1 MIFSLNMGC
10 DINPPTHAFN
20 RITGFP
26 IQCVQLSL
34 CHIAT
39 FSFHSSLFLIM
50 SSIHSSMVLHYP
62 LIPYPVSR
70 SYLISC
76 SFRLYPLVAVFW
88 VLLSLLFFFPAHF
101 SGPCLIS
108 LSPPK
113 WPISGSEVPP
123 PNMLLE
129 TDLSPYWSTE
139 KQWVLKKS
147 NWGLTS
153 EKLFLSE
160 AEAVGTEE
168 MSLSSLRWPDIQKF
182 NTGTKFSLVS
192 SHNTTRTDCQL
203 KQFWWVWLFGLYSQA
218 QSTVTIFT
226 LSPTPLPYKNIIFH
240 VFNRVA

>member
-1 MIFSLNMGC
+1 
-10 DINPPTHAFN
+10 
-20 RITGFP
+20 
-26 IQCVQLSL
+26 
-34 CHIAT
+34 
-39 FSFHSSLFLIM
+39 
-50 SSIHSSMVLHYP
+50 MVLHFP
-62 LIPYPVSR
+62 LIPHPVSR

-76 SFRLYPLVAVFW
+76 SFRLHPLVAVFW

-153 EKLFLSE
+153 EKLLLSE

-192 SHNTTRTDCQL
+192 PHNTTRTDCQL
-203 KQFWWVWLFGLYSQA
+203 KQSWWVWLFGLYSQD

-226 LSPTPLPYKNIIFH
+226 LPPTPPPCKNVFLH
-240 VFNRVA
+240 VFNRVAQKNADYFTQLYEFGITLHWVFLSFFFYQWTR

>member
-1 MIFSLNMGC
+1 
-10 DINPPTHAFN
+10 
-20 RITGFP
+20 
-26 IQCVQLSL
+26 
-34 CHIAT
+34 
-39 FSFHSSLFLIM
+39 
-50 SSIHSSMVLHYP
+50 MVLHFP
-62 LIPYPVSR
+62 LIPHPVSR

-129 TDLSPYWSTE
+129 TDLSLYWSTE

-153 EKLFLSE
+153 EKLLLSE

-182 NTGTKFSLVS
+182 NTGIKFSLVS
-192 SHNTTRTDCQL
+192 PHNTTRTDCQS
-203 KQFWWVWLFGLYSQA
+203 KQFWWVWLFGIYSQA

-226 LSPTPLPYKNIIFH
+226 LPPTPLPCKNTIFH
-240 VFNRVA
+240 VNTLSGTEECWWSYSIIWNWNNCLHLVFLSIFFISGQGKMQNRVE